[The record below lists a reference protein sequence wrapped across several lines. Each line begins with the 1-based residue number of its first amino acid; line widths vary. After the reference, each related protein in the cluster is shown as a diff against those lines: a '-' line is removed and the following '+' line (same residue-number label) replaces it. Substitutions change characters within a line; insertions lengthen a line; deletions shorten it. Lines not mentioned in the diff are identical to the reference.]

1 MRKKSIKLAAQTFVA
16 NVDEIVDFTR
26 RSAKAESLT
35 ELDQSWCYDLAII
48 RVYREF
54 EDLMLS
60 CLVALINNDMTVFSQ
75 MKNRA
80 FPKHMNV
87 EVCEYLICGDG
98 YFDFSGRDGL
108 LKTIKNIVPNDHWLP
123 TIVRGNAYTAA
134 LKKLSALRNF
144 AAHDSS
150 VSKKRAL
157 EAICQKRMSSS
168 GAWLK
173 REKRFAKICN
183 SLKAMAEQIDAAA
196 PHWQRHGDQATQK
209 EVLRGCD
216 PTRSDQRWLLIHG
229 NCVTQQ
235 ST

>member
-1 MRKKSIKLAAQTFVA
+1 MRKKSIKLAAQTFVT
-16 NVDEIVDFTR
+16 NVDEIVAFTQ
-26 RSAKAESLT
+26 RSAAAAPLT
-35 ELDQSWCYDLAII
+35 EQDQSWCYDLAII

-60 CLVALINNDMTVFSQ
+60 CLVAFINNDTTTFSQ
-75 MKNRA
+75 LKKRT

-98 YFDFSGRDGL
+98 YFDFAGRDGL
-108 LKTIKNIVPNDHWLP
+108 LKTIKKIVPNGHWLP
-123 TIVRGNAYTAA
+123 TTVSDAAYTNA

-157 EAICQKRMSSS
+157 EALGQERMSSS

-173 REKRFAKICN
+173 KQNRFATICT
-183 SLKAMAEQIDAAA
+183 A
-196 PHWQRHGDQATQK
+196 
-209 EVLRGCD
+209 
-216 PTRSDQRWLLIHG
+216 
-229 NCVTQQ
+229 
-235 ST
+235 

>member
-1 MRKKSIKLAAQTFVA
+1 MRKKSIKLAAQTFVT
-16 NVDEIVDFTR
+16 NVDEIVAFTQ
-26 RSAKAESLT
+26 RSAAAASLT
-35 ELDQSWCYDLAII
+35 EQDQSWCYDLAII

-60 CLVALINNDMTVFSQ
+60 CLVAMINNDTTTFSQ
-75 MKNRA
+75 LKKRT

-98 YFDFSGRDGL
+98 YFDFAGRDGL
-108 LKTIKNIVPNDHWLP
+108 LKTIKKVVPNGHWLP
-123 TIVRGNAYTAA
+123 NIVGDAAYTAA

-157 EAICQKRMSSS
+157 EAINQERMSSS

-173 REKRFAKICN
+173 KQNRFATICN
-183 SLKAMAEQIDAAA
+183 SLKAMAQQIDAAA
-196 PHWQRHGDQATQK
+196 PH
-209 EVLRGCD
+209 
-216 PTRSDQRWLLIHG
+216 
-229 NCVTQQ
+229 
-235 ST
+235 